1 MKQVTRLLSS
11 WKEVLK
17 QGISIN
23 KSWTKWLSTNN
34 FAKTVDFQFGNLQQG
49 VKMRCSAQQLA
60 VLCLICLPSLSYGK
74 FTAEK
79 VSRKHSTD
87 KVRNSTPRRLKSSRS
102 PNLSK
107 KSKETGVTVKGTRK
121 NLLNPLV
128 SSYEGPHFS
137 EAPLPI
143 HIEHIKD
150 YPVAVP
156 VKKETT
162 EHILHVHIH
171 DSEFVFSY

>member
-1 MKQVTRLLSS
+1 
-11 WKEVLK
+11 
-17 QGISIN
+17 
-23 KSWTKWLSTNN
+23 
-34 FAKTVDFQFGNLQQG
+34 
-49 VKMRCSAQQLA
+49 MRCLAQQLA

-74 FTAEK
+74 FTA
-79 VSRKHSTD
+79 RKHSTEKD
-87 KVRNSTPRRLKSSRS
+87 RNSTPRRLKSSRS

-121 NLLNPLV
+121 NLLNPLI

-156 VKKETT
+156 VKKETA